1 MIYDFDHPPDRR
13 NSESVKW
20 QTYGSDV
27 VPMWVADMDFQ
38 SPEPVIQALLERVQ
52 HGVFGYPRD
61 PNAQTDDQ
69 PQLRQ
74 IIVEHLFQHNHWKVD
89 PDAIIFLPGVVT
101 AFNLVSLAF
110 AAPEGGVLVQTP
122 VYPPMLHAA
131 QNTGAI
137 PQEMELTRST
147 DGRYLVDWEAF
158 EAAITPETRI
168 FMLCNPHNPVGRVF
182 TLDELEQFAEIC
194 LRNHVL
200 ICSDEIHCDLVYSGN
215 RHIPIAS
222 IDPEIASQTITL
234 LAPSKTYNLAGLQCS
249 VAIIQNAELRKRF
262 LAARKGIVPWISLLG
277 LIAAEAAY
285 RHGNDWL
292 EQVITYLQKNRDFL
306 SETIQSDFPGIQ
318 MSMPEGTYLAWLNCR
333 DTGIEGNPYQ
343 FFLDKA
349 RLAFNDGS
357 TFGRGGEG
365 FVRLNFGCSR
375 NLLIE
380 SLKRMK
386 NSLREYIIHNP

>member
-1 MIYDFDHPPDRR
+1 
-13 NSESVKW
+13 
-20 QTYGSDV
+20 
-27 VPMWVADMDFQ
+27 
-38 SPEPVIQALLERVQ
+38 
-52 HGVFGYPRD
+52 
-61 PNAQTDDQ
+61 
-69 PQLRQ
+69 
-74 IIVEHLFQHNHWKVD
+74 
-89 PDAIIFLPGVVT
+89 
-101 AFNLVSLAF
+101 
-110 AAPEGGVLVQTP
+110 
-122 VYPPMLHAA
+122 ML
-131 QNTGAI
+131 GA
-137 PQEMELTRST
+137 S
-147 DGRYLVDWEAF
+147 
-158 EAAITPETRI
+158 
-168 FMLCNPHNPVGRVF
+168 N
-182 TLDELEQFAEIC
+182 
-194 LRNHVL
+194 
-200 ICSDEIHCDLVYSGN
+200 
-215 RHIPIAS
+215 
-222 IDPEIASQTITL
+222 EIASQTITL

-386 NSLREYIIHNP
+386 KSLREYIIHNP

>member
-1 MIYDFDHPPDRR
+1 
-13 NSESVKW
+13 
-20 QTYGSDV
+20 
-27 VPMWVADMDFQ
+27 
-38 SPEPVIQALLERVQ
+38 
-52 HGVFGYPRD
+52 
-61 PNAQTDDQ
+61 
-69 PQLRQ
+69 
-74 IIVEHLFQHNHWKVD
+74 
-89 PDAIIFLPGVVT
+89 
-101 AFNLVSLAF
+101 
-110 AAPEGGVLVQTP
+110 
-122 VYPPMLHAA
+122 
-131 QNTGAI
+131 
-137 PQEMELTRST
+137 
-147 DGRYLVDWEAF
+147 
-158 EAAITPETRI
+158 
-168 FMLCNPHNPVGRVF
+168 MLCNPHNPVGRVF
-182 TLDELEQFAEIC
+182 TLNELEQFAEIC

-262 LAARKGIVPWISLLG
+262 LAARKGIVPWINLLG

-318 MSMPEGTYLAWLNCR
+318 MSMPESTYLAWLNCR

-349 RLAFNDGS
+349 QLAFNDGS